1 MLHCSTHNNQA
12 KEVSK
17 EMQSLVMD
25 AFTWMSEVNT
35 FIKSSLKKRRKK
47 EKEAVSYESCLSKD
61 LPSKILQSKGL
72 NHRPL
77 FNQHLVKLGFV
88 HTCTLNQ

>member
-1 MLHCSTHNNQA
+1 
-12 KEVSK
+12 
-17 EMQSLVMD
+17 MQSLVMD
-25 AFTWMSEVNT
+25 AFTQMSEVNT
-35 FIKSSLKKRRKK
+35 FIKSSLTKRRKK
-47 EKEAVSYESCLSKD
+47 RRRKKVSYECCLSPD

-77 FNQHLVKLGFV
+77 FNQHLVKLGFI